1 MQAPENWSSLLEPM
15 DPALRSELIRCGEM
29 AQACYE
35 AFDNNPYS
43 KYCGSCKVPP
53 KTFFRDLGMDSS
65 GYEMTSYIYSSN
77 TSNLVPKFFIKSIK
91 PDGPWNSI
99 KESDLYKPEKIPI
112 SVVSFSGP
120 RVGNMRFKKRVEE
133 LGIKVLRVFNIH
145 DKVPNMPG
153 GRDVALLN
161 KDGDILKQEYLIP
174 ASWSQVEN
182 KGLCKNQNGEWKL
195 PEQNGIEDHL
205 GLQEVEHHLRKLG
218 LA

>member
-1 MQAPENWSSLLEPM
+1 MAAFKLNPPSNHHFLINTKIKMNSSWQVMKPFTAACTTSSTTISTSATIIRQIANRLLVHDNRSCRMQAPENWSSLLEPM

-99 KESDLYKPEKIPI
+99 K
-112 SVVSFSGP
+112 G
-120 RVGNMRFKKRVEE
+120 E
-133 LGIKVLRVFNIH
+133 LDGLR
-145 DKVPNMPG
+145 G
-153 GRDVALLN
+153 CL
-161 KDGDILKQEYLIP
+161 E
-174 ASWSQVEN
+174 
-182 KGLCKNQNGEWKL
+182 
-195 PEQNGIEDHL
+195 
-205 GLQEVEHHLRKLG
+205 
-218 LA
+218 